1 MPVER
6 GALTSGML
14 VNEREDEAIG
24 DKPSN
29 AVRIRKLGRKLCL
42 KAKQEMGVLRLRGAQ
57 LGPHAAPTTPAD
69 PTGAC
74 VGRFP
79 VAAAFPVSQAG
90 RRPQL
95 HFRGL
100 LRHTARYGLT
110 ACSPG
115 LPGLCREASARPV
128 TGPRCSPASMS
139 TDIFIGG
146 AFHPA
151 GCSRQYGA
159 LRNAG

>member
-57 LGPHAAPTTPAD
+57 LGPPPAI
-69 PTGAC
+69 AM
-74 VGRFP
+74 R
-79 VAAAFPVSQAG
+79 
-90 RRPQL
+90 
-95 HFRGL
+95 
-100 LRHTARYGLT
+100 
-110 ACSPG
+110 
-115 LPGLCREASARPV
+115 
-128 TGPRCSPASMS
+128 
-139 TDIFIGG
+139 
-146 AFHPA
+146 
-151 GCSRQYGA
+151 
-159 LRNAG
+159 